1 MINLRE
7 NTVFVV
13 YGDGSSAPFDA
24 AELQSRVLNVCL
36 SAGMTD
42 AWVAQDI
49 ALSVEFALTCK
60 FHDSDTPKVSAEE
73 IDGIVVRILEDL
85 GYSAIAAEYRRLS
98 RLQTAVVRISV
109 SSGLKEF
116 IGGELGLAGTLL
128 SEIVCRVRNTLI
140 SIGAEHPSAELV
152 LELARHFRDYVLKG
166 KPSLEI
172 ETQAVHRSGGA
183 WILDREWIEKK
194 LPEETRIWV
203 EKRVLMLH
211 PVNLK
216 IFQYLRV
223 DVRLTG
229 LLSDLPLKPPLT
241 ELSVTPLFHEPAQ
254 AVDSVCLAADSV
266 CRENGAG
273 FAVPLKLLLCFPD
286 AGIFTGEWMDCRT
299 PPSAE
304 KMSRDLAES
313 FCSMLS
319 RIPFKVICK

>member
-1 MINLRE
+1 MAADGAGSDAEFSFVRQNIGSGFFDRTRDELLSQRLRRE
-7 NTVFVV
+7 YEIALARRV
-13 YGDGSSAPFDA
+13 YRNFAAGQGSTPA
-24 AELQSRVLNVCL
+24 AELLREIPLPPVTALALLNELCDAEVL
-36 SAGMTD
+36 
-42 AWVAQDI
+42 
-49 ALSVEFALTCK
+49 
-60 FHDSDTPKVSAEE
+60 
-73 IDGIVVRILEDL
+73 
-85 GYSAIAAEYRRLS
+85 
-98 RLQTAVVRISV
+98 
-109 SSGLKEF
+109 
-116 IGGELGLAGTLL
+116 
-128 SEIVCRVRNTLI
+128 CRVRNTLI

-166 KPSLEI
+166 KSSLEI

-241 ELSVTPLFHEPAQ
+241 ELSVTPLFHEPAL